1 MHVACVGENRDT
13 YRGLAREPEWK
24 IPLCSPRR
32 RGENSIKM
40 YPEEIR

>member
-1 MHVACVGENRDT
+1 VHVACVGENRDT
-13 YRGLAREPEWK
+13 YMVLARESEWK
-24 IPLCSPRR
+24 IPLGSPRR